1 VPRAFSFSAERVE
14 TEEGEGIALTWQA
27 TGERVSIC
35 PLIGESAVGCRCLFD
50 VPPAGS
56 RLIKPAEIIGA
67 YTSFELVVEAGGIRA
82 VRYAPLAVECPDA
95 FADWFFDDPPGICPR
110 DAPLP
115 SYAAAQRFEHGLMIW
130 IEALDE
136 YCILLDHHERIAD
149 DAPGWS
155 SLTSLHIVRG
165 PLDLRPGASPENRGA
180 DTPPSG
186 RFEPMS
192 GFGLVWR
199 GGVVGT
205 EGIRPALGWAVE
217 PEHGF
222 ETRYQC
228 EMSCDSYWD
237 CYVEGPQGEV
247 FHLYWLPHVGRF
259 WEVVE

>member
-1 VPRAFSFSAERVE
+1 
-14 TEEGEGIALTWQA
+14 
-27 TGERVSIC
+27 VSIC

-82 VRYAPLAVECPDA
+82 V
-95 FADWFFDDPPGICPR
+95 R